1 MAFDDDERQF
11 FESVE
16 GPLSALLSAAVHAV
30 ATQRVADPKASL
42 LQFVTKAART
52 NHTPTSGTLLMSKD
66 DEIFFETVRSQV
78 EALIGEAVHEI
89 VTKRVTNFEA
99 HLCEFF
105 RKAVEGPTTLAP
117 SRTGSSPTSARAA
130 EAARLEA
137 QMTAMMASDDAAADV
152 ETAPAPAPAV
162 ARAAPPG
169 MAPPQHQMT
178 AEQEAEEFGC

>member
-1 MAFDDDERQF
+1 MAFDDHERRF

-30 ATQRVADPKASL
+30 ATQRAADPKAFL
-42 LQFVTKAART
+42 LQFFRKGARAT
-52 NHTPTSGTLLMSKD
+52 TTGTLLMSKD

-105 RKAVEGPTTLAP
+105 RKAVEGPSTPVP
-117 SRTGSSPTSARAA
+117 SRKDSSPSLAC
-130 EAARLEA
+130 L
-137 QMTAMMASDDAAADV
+137 AAAAWACTPV
-152 ETAPAPAPAV
+152 GIESN
-162 ARAAPPG
+162 
-169 MAPPQHQMT
+169 
-178 AEQEAEEFGC
+178 

>member
-1 MAFDDDERQF
+1 MAFDDDERRF

-30 ATQRVADPKASL
+30 ATQRAADPKAFL
-42 LQFVTKAART
+42 LQFFRKGARAT
-52 NHTPTSGTLLMSKD
+52 TTGTLPMSKD
-66 DEIFFETVRSQV
+66 DERFFETVRSQV

-105 RKAVEGPTTLAP
+105 RKAVEGPTT
-117 SRTGSSPTSARAA
+117 
-130 EAARLEA
+130 
-137 QMTAMMASDDAAADV
+137 
-152 ETAPAPAPAV
+152 PAPKQEGFQPHERARRRSRQAGGPNDGDDGVGRRSGRRRNRAG
-162 ARAAPPG
+162 AGAGGRRAAPPG

>member
-11 FESVE
+11 LESVE
-16 GPLSALLSAAVHAV
+16 APLSALLSAAVHAV
-30 ATQRVADPKASL
+30 ATQRAADPKAFL
-42 LQFVTKAART
+42 LQFFRKGARAT
-52 NHTPTSGTLLMSKD
+52 TTGTLLMSKD
-66 DEIFFETVRSQV
+66 DERFFETVRSQV
-78 EALIGEAVHEI
+78 EALIGEAVHDI

-99 HLCEFF
+99 HLCECF
-105 RKAVEGPTTLAP
+105 RKAVEGPSTPVP
-117 SRTGSSPTSARAA
+117 SRKDSSPTSARAA

-137 QMTAMMASDDAAADV
+137 QMTAMMASDDAAADADA
-152 ETAPAPAPAV
+152 APAPAPAV

>member
-1 MAFDDDERQF
+1 MAFDDDERRF

-30 ATQRVADPKASL
+30 ATQRAADPKAFL
-42 LQFVTKAART
+42 LQFFRKGARAT
-52 NHTPTSGTLLMSKD
+52 TTGTLLMSKD

-105 RKAVEGPTTLAP
+105 RKAMEGPSTPAP
-117 SRTGSSPTSARAA
+117 SRKDSSPTSARAA

>member
-1 MAFDDDERQF
+1 MAFDDDERRF

-30 ATQRVADPKASL
+30 ATQRAADPKAFL
-42 LQFVTKAART
+42 LQFFRKGARAT
-52 NHTPTSGTLLMSKD
+52 TTGTLLMSKD
-66 DEIFFETVRSQV
+66 DEAFFETVRAQV

-105 RKAVEGPTTLAP
+105 RKAVEGPSAPAP

>member
-1 MAFDDDERQF
+1 MAFEDDERRF

-16 GPLSALLSAAVHAV
+16 GPLSTLLSAAVHAV
-30 ATQRVADPKASL
+30 ATQRAADPKAFL
-42 LQFVTKAART
+42 LQFFRKGARAT
-52 NHTPTSGTLLMSKD
+52 TTGTLLMSKD
-66 DEIFFETVRSQV
+66 DGIFFETVRAQV

>member
-1 MAFDDDERQF
+1 MAFDDDERRF

-16 GPLSALLSAAVHAV
+16 GPLSALLSAAVHTV
-30 ATQRVADPKASL
+30 ATQRAADPNAAL
-42 LQFVTKAART
+42 LQFFRKGARAT
-52 NHTPTSGTLLMSKD
+52 TTGTLLMSKD

-105 RKAVEGPTTLAP
+105 RKVVEGPTTLAP

-137 QMTAMMASDDAAADV
+137 QMTAMMASDDAAADA
-152 ETAPAPAPAV
+152 EIAPAPAPAV

>member
-1 MAFDDDERQF
+1 MAFDDDERRF

-30 ATQRVADPKASL
+30 ATQRAADPKAFL
-42 LQFVTKAART
+42 IQFLRKGARAT
-52 NHTPTSGTLLMSKD
+52 TTGTLLMSKD
-66 DEIFFETVRSQV
+66 DEKFFETVRAQV

>member
-1 MAFDDDERQF
+1 MAFDDDERRF

-30 ATQRVADPKASL
+30 ATQRAADPKVFL
-42 LQFVTKAART
+42 LQFFRKGACATT
-52 NHTPTSGTLLMSKD
+52 TGTLLMSKD
-66 DEIFFETVRSQV
+66 DEKFFETVRAQV

-130 EAARLEA
+130 EAAGLEA
-137 QMTAMMASDDAAADV
+137 QMTAMMASGGA
-152 ETAPAPAPAV
+152 
-162 ARAAPPG
+162 
-169 MAPPQHQMT
+169 
-178 AEQEAEEFGC
+178 F

>member
-30 ATQRVADPKASL
+30 ATQRAADPKAFL
-42 LQFVTKAART
+42 LQFFRKGARAT
-52 NHTPTSGTLLMSKD
+52 TTGTLLMSKD
-66 DEIFFETVRSQV
+66 DETFFETVRAQV

-89 VTKRVTNFEA
+89 VTKRVANFEA

-152 ETAPAPAPAV
+152 ETAPAPAV